1 MCSSRRSMEGASTG
15 SRESQSAKVTAS
27 PRLEFPYACR
37 AKLKFEVAG
46 MNENTIPYKIG
57 LSTRFG
63 YSSLHAA
70 LVTTCRDILTEM
82 VTHNLIS
89 QEKSNNGTLCLSW
102 I

>member
-27 PRLEFPYACR
+27 PRFEIPYACR
-37 AKLKFEVAG
+37 AKRKFEVAG
-46 MNENTIPYKIG
+46 MNENAIPYKNG

-63 YSSLHAA
+63 HASLHAA
-70 LVTTCRDILTEM
+70 LVTTCKDILTEM
-82 VTHNLIS
+82 VIYNLIS